1 VEKKV
6 ETDTESLTGTKDERD
21 KGAAQGPQK
30 GTYAQLPSKTEQSG
44 MCQIQEAYL
53 YSEPC
58 EAAGVRPGQINF
70 IYDSGTVSGVTGEKE
85 INIL

>member
-30 GTYAQLPSKTEQSG
+30 GTYAQLPSKTEQ
-44 MCQIQEAYL
+44 L
-53 YSEPC
+53 P
-58 EAAGVRPGQINF
+58 F
-70 IYDSGTVSGVTGEKE
+70 VTMEEVFHWEK
-85 INIL
+85 